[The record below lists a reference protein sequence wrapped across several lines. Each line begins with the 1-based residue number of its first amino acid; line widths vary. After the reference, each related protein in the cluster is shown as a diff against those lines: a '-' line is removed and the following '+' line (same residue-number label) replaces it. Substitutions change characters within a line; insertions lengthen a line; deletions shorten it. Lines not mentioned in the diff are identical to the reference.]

1 MQRFRSLKDIER
13 ETYRLRLEKELAG
26 YKLEYFFRNA
36 RANWNVESIV
46 QQSVGR
52 WVSTL
57 ISRLIRKKSNS

>member
-36 RANWNVESIV
+36 RTNWSVESIV

-52 WVSTL
+52 WVSIL